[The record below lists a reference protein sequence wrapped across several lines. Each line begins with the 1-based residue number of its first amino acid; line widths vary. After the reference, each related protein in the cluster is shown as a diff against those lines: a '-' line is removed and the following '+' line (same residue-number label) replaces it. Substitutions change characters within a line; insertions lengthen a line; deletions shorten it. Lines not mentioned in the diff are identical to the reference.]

1 MKLHQIAVAV
11 AAISMAGATFATG
24 NQAATTSP
32 SSSDGSYSA
41 NQQGQQAGTSSTQ
54 AGGRLRTQTGASSS
68 QAGMSS
74 SQPAGTAGAQS
85 NPALVRSVQQALKDK
100 GHDAGAI
107 DGQMGPS
114 TESALRSFQQAQ
126 GLPPSGTL
134 DQQTLSALNVQQ
146 DQGAMPNQASPS
158 GSQSQ
163 ASPMSNTRVERS
175 SQVNNVTRWRHR
187 GEFCGRG
194 VAVPACAAPQVAPG
208 VRFRES
214 FVPSFSS
221 RLITLISPV
230 ASR

>member
-41 NQQGQQAGTSSTQ
+41 KQQGQQAGTSSTQ
-54 AGGRLRTQTGASSS
+54 AGTPSDRTGASSSQAGTPPDRTGVSSS

-74 SQPAGTAGAQS
+74 SQPAGTAAAPS
-85 NPALVRSVQQALKDK
+85 DPALVRSVQQALKDK

-163 ASPMSNTRVERS
+163 ASPMSNTQS
-175 SQVNNVTRWRHR
+175 S
-187 GEFCGRG
+187 
-194 VAVPACAAPQVAPG
+194 APAK
-208 VRFRES
+208 
-214 FVPSFSS
+214 
-221 RLITLISPV
+221 
-230 ASR
+230 

>member
-1 MKLHQIAVAV
+1 
-11 AAISMAGATFATG
+11 MAGATFATG

-41 NQQGQQAGTSSTQ
+41 KQQGQQAGTSSTQ
-54 AGGRLRTQTGASSS
+54 AATPSEQTGASSS

-74 SQPAGTAGAQS
+74 SQQAGTAGAQS

-163 ASPMSNTRVERS
+163 ASPMTNTRS
-175 SQVNNVTRWRHR
+175 S
-187 GEFCGRG
+187 
-194 VAVPACAAPQVAPG
+194 APAK
-208 VRFRES
+208 
-214 FVPSFSS
+214 
-221 RLITLISPV
+221 
-230 ASR
+230 

>member
-1 MKLHQIAVAV
+1 MDRERNRQYE
-11 AAISMAGATFATG
+11 
-24 NQAATTSP
+24 TSP
-32 SSSDGSYSA
+32 DRSCKSRHFNGWRHLRDRQPGR
-41 NQQGQQAGTSSTQ
+41 NDEPVIERWQLL
-54 AGGRLRTQTGASSS
+54 GGPTGGHVVDPGGDAFNKTGASSS

-74 SQPAGTAGAQS
+74 SQQAGTAGAQS

-146 DQGAMPNQASPS
+146 DQGAMPSQASPS

-163 ASPMSNTRVERS
+163 ASPMSNTQS
-175 SQVNNVTRWRHR
+175 S
-187 GEFCGRG
+187 
-194 VAVPACAAPQVAPG
+194 APAK
-208 VRFRES
+208 
-214 FVPSFSS
+214 
-221 RLITLISPV
+221 
-230 ASR
+230 

>member
-41 NQQGQQAGTSSTQ
+41 GQRAGTSSTQ
-54 AGGRLRTQTGASSS
+54 AGTPSDRTGASSS

-74 SQPAGTAGAQS
+74 SQPAGTAAAQS
-85 NPALVRSVQQALKDK
+85 DPALVRSVQQALKDK

-146 DQGAMPNQASPS
+146 DQGAMPNQASPTPS

-163 ASPMSNTRVERS
+163 ASPMSNTQS
-175 SQVNNVTRWRHR
+175 S
-187 GEFCGRG
+187 
-194 VAVPACAAPQVAPG
+194 APAK
-208 VRFRES
+208 
-214 FVPSFSS
+214 
-221 RLITLISPV
+221 
-230 ASR
+230 